1 MENNTNKIIQSYLID
16 YVLYLKNHKIKE
28 DYNILIKLQNNIEN
42 FLNRCCHKYD
52 GLSKLIN
59 IYDKNKYW
67 KKYNKICY
75 QYGGNISNKVD
86 KIIQIAVLFK
96 ELQAMKLPEKTK
108 QITERVDT
116 LVKKI
121 NELQDKTVIDKDKFL
136 NDLETV
142 LPLFIA
148 ENNRINLKIRRNE
161 LYLVPEIKID
171 DEKIKSLSD
180 IINEFSNS
188 IDETEKKIKE
198 TDNQQSEL
206 DIITDEFKKNIK
218 KFEETIKDDNTET
231 IKKFS
236 LNLDVKL
243 KELSDSIEDKMT
255 EEKMEEYK
263 KKIKQNTQ
271 LFKNIKSLTFLANKN
286 NIEPLKDKL
295 EKINSKSLE
304 EKCKLLNDFFN
315 PKPPTESSLVLQEGI
330 IPGPVLKNYPIFLN
344 EFTAPNDSNIVK
356 ANDTITDSQITLLR
370 QMLKLKN
377 DKEPE
382 LGEIYKP
389 NLIKY
394 KEKSLKGGGGVLETS
409 NITQLIN
416 ENRMEITKKIA
427 KLEEYKKYIELVKEY
442 NKKSFDSYIHTLYLT
457 AIVTNKLSGGGT
469 RVYIFINKGIVEF
482 YKRTLNEIVKHFVEN
497 TQTQIIKYLRKY
509 HYVTIHLLNNFMNT
523 LSEIM
528 DPRDIIDIS
537 RCKGIALQRIILLNY
552 FKEILTSYKS
562 MYQNQVT
569 IYARIN
575 DIMSQY
581 QYNDDGIKNET
592 TDNTY
597 DTGKMF
603 ASDYDRKNI
612 NKLNLTINYDE
623 SILENKKD
631 AVDTS
636 LMYVRSNACTQLKGK
651 QIEKFKFTE
660 VYDTDN
666 FQDSEE
672 ISKSMLLDVN
682 LSEGKS
688 IALMTYGYSGTGKT
702 YTLFGKTTKDDN
714 GKITENISGI
724 LQTTLKNIKGLK
736 SLKLRIFELYGYGQ
750 VYPFYWNQ
758 GEDDKI
764 KQEINNLKSTDK
776 STQEAEREYRKQS
789 NKKKSNL
796 DMIKHFVIS
805 YALKLT
811 QTNDENDINIAN
823 DKSINILSAEKI
835 ADFID
840 NQNIDGTNN
849 EFIEINGTSEI
860 EKYFKSFDKLVE
872 EIENKRRKGHEIP
885 IIFEN
890 IQEGGGLLTQEEIK
904 TLKSIL
910 EKDEYIKRLRVWL
923 QDKRLYEQKENDK
936 KKIIDDMITEINGT
950 EIIKK
955 KISQINK
962 EKISQEKINA
972 KQIVLDKEIKDFV
985 RLEIVPIEM
994 DIKGKITRSLPI
1006 GNIAE
1011 RALSAEPRDITS
1023 TSTSTI
1029 RSSSVAPTTPKR
1041 KTSVAPTTQLVP
1053 PKTLS
1058 VLSTTTIKRKPSV
1071 AQTTSTAPT
1080 TLKKIKH
1087 YTVRTVRDT
1096 PNNVTSSRS
1105 VLVYDFRIKTNDSD
1119 KYTTLLI
1126 IDLPG
1131 KEEIIDTYID
1141 PYYDNKIIKQILQL
1155 KYKNDFEN
1163 QLIFL
1168 KAMTASMSLNPM
1180 LLPLF
1185 SVDIDKLNT
1194 KSDEKTPIND
1204 IIYDIFNNELNDNER
1219 KNILNKELKLANYDI
1234 HGKIEIKSVIYANEI
1249 VNLKQGTLKG
1259 VNFVE
1264 ISEKNKIDCSGHGI
1278 YTNKQQGKI
1287 VGGIHLINR
1296 LALTGRFDVIEKIYE
1311 KYMEYYVNFFE
1322 IKKKEDNKYNII
1334 YKNKEIDIETKFT
1347 IDDIKKFKGGLIN
1360 ELTNNKS
1367 FSNFNELYEDKNESE
1382 IIEMYTNLFQ
1392 YDYYLTP
1399 LEGIYINENIVGLV
1413 KYLAEVLTVNDKDKE
1428 NKLKKIAPEQDKSLS
1443 FIEKQQEARYK
1454 LIMPSIK
1461 NISQIKDDIKTFI
1474 KYDPGLV
1481 RTSDPGL
1488 VRKSDPE
1495 LVEKPEEPFFI
1506 KESDN
1511 IKYNYDSIKQTYD
1524 KFKSSYN
1531 SNNIYNFN
1539 KPIITDVL
1547 NPYLENKEAKTEKDI
1562 EENETKI
1569 KDFKVFYLFGNYANN
1584 AIRELKCKNQYN
1596 LLDKTRSFIDIVK

>member
-116 LVKKI
+116 LVEKI

-171 DEKIKSLSD
+171 EEKIKSLSD
-180 IINEFSNS
+180 IIDEFKNN

-198 TDNQQSEL
+198 TDKEQNEL
-206 DIITDEFKKNIK
+206 DIITDEFRKKIN

-231 IKKFS
+231 IKTISF
-236 LNLDVKL
+236 NLDVKL

-255 EEKMEEYK
+255 EEEMEEYK
-263 KKIKQNTQ
+263 KKIKENTQ

-286 NIEPLKDKL
+286 NIESLKIKL
-295 EKINSKSLE
+295 QEINSEPLE

-394 KEKSLKGGGGVLETS
+394 KENKLEGGVLETS
-409 NITQLIN
+409 DITQLIN
-416 ENRMEITKKIA
+416 ENRMKITKKIA

-581 QYNDDGIKNET
+581 QYYGVVKNDF

-612 NKLNLTINYDE
+612 NKLNLTINYDASIFNYDA

-651 QIEKFKFTE
+651 QIEQFKFTE

-764 KQEINNLKSTDK
+764 KQGINNLKSTDK

-811 QTNDENDINIAN
+811 QTNDNNEINIAN

-849 EFIEINGTSEI
+849 EFIEIKGTSEI

-890 IQEGGGLLTQEEIK
+890 IQEGGKLTTDEQTKIKGMVEEIYQNKYDILLTKILKENISGSVKEETKITELKNNIVEEIK
-904 TLKSIL
+904 PKIQNYIIIQDDIKSI
-910 EKDEYIKRLRVWL
+910 
-923 QDKRLYEQKENDK
+923 
-936 KKIIDDMITEINGT
+936 ITEI
-950 EIIKK
+950 ILL
-955 KISQINK
+955 KIS
-962 EKISQEKINA
+962 
-972 KQIVLDKEIKDFV
+972 EIKSNF
-985 RLEIVPIEM
+985 
-994 DIKGKITRSLPI
+994 KKLPI
-1006 GNIAE
+1006 DNNGK

-1023 TSTSTI
+1023 TSTI
-1029 RSSSVAPTTPKR
+1029 RSSSVAPPKKTQTSVPSTTKR
-1041 KTSVAPTTQLVP
+1041 KTSVP
-1053 PKTLS
+1053 
-1058 VLSTTTIKRKPSV
+1058 STTTIPAAPSTIP
-1071 AQTTSTAPT
+1071 AAPPTISTSTTSISS
-1080 TLKKIKH
+1080 KKIKPTY

-1131 KEEIIDTYID
+1131 KE
-1141 PYYDNKIIKQILQL
+1141 
-1155 KYKNDFEN
+1155 
-1163 QLIFL
+1163 
-1168 KAMTASMSLNPM
+1168 
-1180 LLPLF
+1180 
-1185 SVDIDKLNT
+1185 
-1194 KSDEKTPIND
+1194 
-1204 IIYDIFNNELNDNER
+1204 
-1219 KNILNKELKLANYDI
+1219 
-1234 HGKIEIKSVIYANEI
+1234 
-1249 VNLKQGTLKG
+1249 
-1259 VNFVE
+1259 
-1264 ISEKNKIDCSGHGI
+1264 
-1278 YTNKQQGKI
+1278 
-1287 VGGIHLINR
+1287 
-1296 LALTGRFDVIEKIYE
+1296 
-1311 KYMEYYVNFFE
+1311 
-1322 IKKKEDNKYNII
+1322 
-1334 YKNKEIDIETKFT
+1334 
-1347 IDDIKKFKGGLIN
+1347 
-1360 ELTNNKS
+1360 
-1367 FSNFNELYEDKNESE
+1367 
-1382 IIEMYTNLFQ
+1382 
-1392 YDYYLTP
+1392 
-1399 LEGIYINENIVGLV
+1399 
-1413 KYLAEVLTVNDKDKE
+1413 
-1428 NKLKKIAPEQDKSLS
+1428 
-1443 FIEKQQEARYK
+1443 
-1454 LIMPSIK
+1454 
-1461 NISQIKDDIKTFI
+1461 
-1474 KYDPGLV
+1474 
-1481 RTSDPGL
+1481 
-1488 VRKSDPE
+1488 
-1495 LVEKPEEPFFI
+1495 
-1506 KESDN
+1506 
-1511 IKYNYDSIKQTYD
+1511 
-1524 KFKSSYN
+1524 
-1531 SNNIYNFN
+1531 
-1539 KPIITDVL
+1539 
-1547 NPYLENKEAKTEKDI
+1547 
-1562 EENETKI
+1562 
-1569 KDFKVFYLFGNYANN
+1569 
-1584 AIRELKCKNQYN
+1584 
-1596 LLDKTRSFIDIVK
+1596 